1 MKKLAL
7 ILAMALMFSLAIGNL
22 AFAERGLEGKW
33 KALSVEVDDEET
45 MQAYDVILKNGEM
58 YFTFDKGSYMI
69 EMQIMGLNESSNGT
83 YTVIGDYLSM
93 SDLGVVK
100 YTINGDTLVLEDNG
114 SKFTLTYAGDDAQA
128 ASLISPETEG
138 EVSLF
143 GTWKMVDVQC
153 DDEEMQNL
161 YNMVLQ
167 YGAVTLAINEDNYTL
182 TVKILGQEQSEQ
194 AQCVIS
200 ENNIVSITDDSIAL
214 IEYSLNGNQ
223 LSWNNVYTG
232 FNATFEKEN

>member
-1 MKKLAL
+1 
-7 ILAMALMFSLAIGNL
+7 
-22 AFAERGLEGKW
+22 
-33 KALSVEVDDEET
+33 
-45 MQAYDVILKNGEM
+45 M
-58 YFTFDKGSYMI
+58 YFTFDNGTYTI
-69 EMQIMGLNESSNGT
+69 EIQMMGLNDQNSGT

-93 SDLGVVK
+93 SDLGIVK
-100 YTINGDTLVLEDNG
+100 FTISGDTLVLEDGG
-114 SKFTLTYAGDDAQA
+114 SRFALTYAGDDEQTD
-128 ASLISPETEG
+128 SNISPEADG

-143 GTWKMVDVQC
+143 GTWKMVGIQC

-194 AQCVIS
+194 AQCVMS

-232 FNATFEKEN
+232 FNATFEREN